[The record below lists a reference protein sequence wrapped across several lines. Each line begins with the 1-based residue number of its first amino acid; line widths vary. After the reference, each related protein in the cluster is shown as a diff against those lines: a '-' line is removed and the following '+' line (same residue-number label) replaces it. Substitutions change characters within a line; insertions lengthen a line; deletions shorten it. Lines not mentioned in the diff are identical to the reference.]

1 MKLPS
6 DNKKG
11 EWWESTQGVA
21 EINPE
26 ATRLFYQEIHDS
38 GHDIPLSALI
48 QHRQFPEDGERC
60 ENFHQ
65 PYFKASNGLLKN
77 EPLLCS
83 QRIPMGSRLRY
94 YLTLRNRAVIRAALQ
109 TPPALP

>member
-1 MKLPS
+1 
-6 DNKKG
+6 
-11 EWWESTQGVA
+11 
-21 EINPE
+21 
-26 ATRLFYQEIHDS
+26 
-38 GHDIPLSALI
+38 
-48 QHRQFPEDGERC
+48 
-60 ENFHQ
+60 
-65 PYFKASNGLLKN
+65 LKN